1 MNNLNPV
8 SSEVIFE
15 VKGCAGLITL
25 NRPKALNAV
34 TLNIVEQMSEQLK
47 VWATDA
53 AISHVIIKA
62 VEGRA
67 FSAGGDIVQ
76 LYEWGQNQD
85 PRFMTF
91 YHLEYHLNT
100 LIKNY
105 PKPYIA
111 LIDGI
116 VMGGGVG
123 VSFNGSHRIVGDNV
137 MFAMPETGI
146 GLFPDVG
153 GTYFLPRCPGALG
166 MYLGLTGARLKAGD
180 VLYAGLA
187 THYVPSSQFAEL
199 EAVLCQNLDI
209 ESVLQQFQQRDVQT
223 TLADQTSLIDNV
235 FSLASIDQIFEQLEK
250 NGDDWSVKTLKIL
263 KTKSPTSLLITFR
276 QLTQGKSLTFEQA
289 MALEYRLVSRIA
301 QATDFFEGTRAV
313 VIDKDMSPKWQPAAL
328 KDISKSQIDAYFAPL
343 ETELW
348 DV

>member
-1 MNNLNPV
+1 MET
-8 SSEVIFE
+8 EVLFE
-15 VKGCAGLITL
+15 TKGNAGVITL

-34 TLNIVEQMSEQLK
+34 TLNIVQRMSDQLK
-47 VWATDA
+47 AWVNDDKVK
-53 AISHVIIKA
+53 HVIIKA

-85 PRFMTF
+85 PRFMAF

-153 GTYFLPRCPGALG
+153 GTYFLPRCPGAIG

-180 VLYAGLA
+180 TKFAGLA
-187 THYVPSSQFAEL
+187 THYVPSDKFAEL
-199 EAVLCQNLDI
+199 KDALCQSIDI
-209 ESVLQQFQQRDVQT
+209 VQVLESFTQTPEQGVLP
-223 TLADQTSLIDNV
+223 DQLEWIDDV
-235 FSLASIDQIFEQLEK
+235 FSLGSVNEIFARLENNK
-250 NGDDWSVKTLKIL
+250 DELSAKTLKIL
-263 KTKSPTSLLITFR
+263 KTKSPTSLLITHR
-276 QLTQGKSLTFEQA
+276 QLTLGKTLKFEDA

-301 QATDFFEGTRAV
+301 YASDFFEGTRAV
-313 VIDKDMSPKWQPAAL
+313 VIDKDMAPKWQPQSL
-328 KDISKSQIDAYFAPL
+328 SEIEPHQIDTYFAPL
-343 ETELW
+343 DKELW
-348 DV
+348 DD